1 MKKLLVLSIV
11 LFTIVAFGVVRAEIL
26 PDFLANLPVT
36 GGRYWFVGSTYPTSS
51 DDNTSDPGM
60 HSWEFPFDTINKAID
75 AATARST
82 TSGSEYP
89 GDVIVVYPGHT
100 EDLDAATDLVPDVA
114 GLTIFGLGEGEN
126 RPRLDYTGVNGS
138 ILISGEGTII
148 KNIIFENQ
156 LDNIVEQVDVG
167 ADYVTFENCTF
178 RDKAGTSG
186 LIFVMLD
193 DDNTADFCTFKNCD
207 FRTITGTENGDVAIE
222 IDDVQDGLQIIGCKF
237 YGDYDEAPLESD
249 VAFTNAYIY
258 DVYAENTVAGGYAI
272 EFTGAATGFMD
283 KVLVYTDDAAT
294 AIDPGSLKPGSD
306 VKISMGVDLP
316 PIPFPTSGTRINAG
330 IIDVYVQSGSDTT
343 IVDEALCGYPNDYF
357 NYGWTVKF
365 ADSDGTGINVDVTD
379 FVAAT
384 GTLTVDSMSETP
396 AAGDRVILSF
406 NPLMSDVVSSTDLT
420 NEVPDGSVLSYILDD
435 AGDTSSYD
443 DSKHSLYAIGTDTD
457 ALIEDVAALTLASG
471 LPYIM
476 ATQDSA
482 TDTTSIIDLTYAGYG
497 NDFFNTGWVATCLLN
512 ADSVSN
518 APEGQTRDI
527 TDYDSTT
534 GDFTTAAFGAAI
546 GTGDKFFIYYD
557 PLKATA
563 ASTDLTNYFPDNSA
577 MAWILDDGGDTS
589 GFVGTTHSLVAI
601 GDDTDAILADTVTIS
616 GGALPAA
623 PTASS
628 LATFIASGGT
638 ALGTALAS
646 SKSLVD
652 AIGTNG
658 TTVADTATG
667 VAGMIGVNDADNVM
681 DTSTVVANQDGSVFE
696 RLEQLMRMQP
706 QVAETTSVALTGGTV
721 ANVFTVTGG
730 YIEVL
735 GLFAFVTTAVDTA
748 ACNAQFL
755 YDPAQGADT
764 PLCAVLDITD
774 VTQYSYLYCT
784 GDISD
789 ALINAV
795 PAADVPH
802 LFSTLGEPMV
812 LGPCTIDLS
821 LSTSNPSTG
830 AATIYLY
837 YRIIEPGAAV
847 TAYSS

>member
-1 MKKLLVLSIV
+1 MKKLIVFSLAIAFFLFCTSVMAAVLPEF
-11 LFTIVAFGVVRAEIL
+11 LTGV
-26 PDFLANLPVT
+26 PVT
-36 GGRYWFVGSTYPTSS
+36 GGNYWFVGSTMPNAS
-51 DDNTSDPGM
+51 DSNPSDVST
-60 HSWEFPFDTINKAID
+60 HSYEFPFSTIDKAINS
-75 AATARST
+75 ATARST
-82 TSGSEYP
+82 TYP
-89 GDVIVVYPGHT
+89 GDVIVVLPGHT

-527 TDYDSTT
+527 TDYDSDT
-534 GDFTTAAFGAAI
+534 GDFTTVAFGAAI

-563 ASTDLTNYFPDNSA
+563 ASTDLTNYYPDNSA
-577 MAWILDDGGDTS
+577 MSWILDDGGDTS

-628 LATFIASGGT
+628 LATFIATGGT

-667 VAGMIGVNDADNVM
+667 VAGMIGVNDADNAM
-681 DTSTVVANQDGSVFE
+681 DTSTVVANQDGSVYE

-706 QVAETTSVALTGGTV
+706 QVSEIGNVTMGTSQADMWTI
-721 ANVFTVTGG
+721 AGG
-730 YIEVL
+730 YIEVM
-735 GLFAFVTTAVDTA
+735 GLWCFITDATDATATN
-748 ACNAQFL
+748 CKL
-755 YDPAQGADT
+755 TWDPAQGTDT
-764 PLCAVLDITD
+764 DLCANVSIASLA
-774 VTQYSYLYCT
+774 QYSYLHIDSDVSEAMIADT
-784 GDISD
+784 MGTDI
-789 ALINAV
+789 
-795 PAADVPH
+795 PH
-802 LFSTLGEPMV
+802 MFFDEGGLV
-812 LGPCTIDLS
+812 LGPGTIDLV
-821 LSTSNPSTG
+821 LSADPSG
-830 AATIYLY
+830 AGAWYLA
-837 YRIIEPGAAV
+837 YRILEPGATV
-847 TAYSS
+847 TPFAGD

>member
-1 MKKLLVLSIV
+1 MKKLIVFTVVL
-11 LFTIVAFGVVRAEIL
+11 LTIVAFTTVRAEVL
-26 PDFLANLPVT
+26 PDFLADLPVT
-36 GGRYWFVGSTYPTSS
+36 GGRYWFVGSTHPNSS
-51 DDNTSDPGM
+51 DDNTGDPGM
-60 HSWEFPFDTINKAID
+60 HSWEYPFQTINKAIK
-75 AATARST
+75 ASTARST

-114 GLTIFGLGEGEN
+114 GLTIIGLGEGEG
-126 RPRLDYTGVNGS
+126 RPRLDFTGVDGS
-138 ILISGEGTII
+138 ILISGAGTVID
-148 KNIIFENQ
+148 NIILENQ
-156 LDNIVEQVDVG
+156 IDNVVENIDVG
-167 ADYVTFENCTF
+167 ATYVTLRNIEI

-186 LIFVMLD
+186 LIFVMVD
-193 DDNTADFCTFKNCD
+193 NANTADNL
-207 FRTITGTENGDVAIE
+207 TIEDCIFTHISGTENGACSIE
-222 IDDVQDGLQIIGCKF
+222 IDDAQDRVTIRRCRF
-237 YGDYDEAPLESD
+237 YGDCDEAPIISDAVCTNMLLENLY
-249 VAFTNAYIY
+249 V
-258 DVYAENTVAGGYAI
+258 ENTVAGGYAI
-272 EFTGAATGFMD
+272 ELTAACTGFMD
-283 KVLVYTDDAAT
+283 NVLAYTDDAAT
-294 AIDPGSLKPGSD
+294 AIDPGSLKLGSD

-384 GTLTVDSMSETP
+384 GTLTVDTTGETP

-406 NPLMSDVVSSTDLT
+406 NPLMSDVVSATDLT

-435 AGDTSSYD
+435 AGDTSNYD
-443 DSKHSLYAIGTDTD
+443 DAKHSLYAIGTDTD
-457 ALIEDVAALTLASG
+457 SLITSVGALTLASG

-482 TDTTSIIDLTYAGYG
+482 TDTTSIIDVTYAGYG

-512 ADSVSN
+512 ADSVGN